1 MTFFSSAFQY
11 MKGWNSVVISCCFVV
26 FIPGLSIQS
35 LHAYYY
41 CGNSEVFASVCAFL
55 SQWRNGTTVFFWS
68 LLPLHQN
75 TAWRLTK
82 FVSSFRLEFAWNWDL
97 VHFVCVH
104 VWMFMSDTKD
114 CWLSRE
120 VLIVVQPQP
129 QIQPVF
135 FVFMQIFAK
144 DIYFLFCL
152 SFIVNNIPI
161 SNLCLFLM
169 GHWLQFIFAHS
180 SLPSAVVSVH
190 MYLYI
195 LFLSPCVGKYVCCIV
210 RPMVYIQ
217 LFKKKNN

>member
-161 SNLCLFLM
+161 SNL
-169 GHWLQFIFAHS
+169 
-180 SLPSAVVSVH
+180 SLPNGSLTS
-190 MYLYI
+190 
-195 LFLSPCVGKYVCCIV
+195 
-210 RPMVYIQ
+210 VYIRPFFPSFRSSICTYVSIHFVFES
-217 LFKKKNN
+217 LCWDICMLYC